1 MRMPTTS
8 QHVSAIAAHKVA
20 TPGGG
25 FRLDLRLY
33 IGPGSTGLAALE
45 EEHPRDTFQ
54 SHDIAQLV
62 SNIAIVVSRVHSGLP
77 HQEHE

>member
-1 MRMPTTS
+1 MPTTS
-8 QHVSAIAAHKVA
+8 QHISAIAAHKEA

-33 IGPGSTGLAALE
+33 VGPGSTGLAALE
-45 EEHPRDTFQ
+45 ETRPRDTLQ

-62 SNIAIVVSRVHSGLP
+62 SNLALVVSRVYSGLP
-77 HQEHE
+77 REG